1 MGSHQ
6 AFAASCLSVGGARAT
21 QQEKQRLV
29 VVVDLFQRPA
39 LTDELFTTC
48 QNRICI
54 TYKSCQNPE
63 YGEQANIS
71 FLVLD
76 L

>member
-1 MGSHQ
+1 MDPHQ
-6 AFAASCLSVGGARAT
+6 AFAASCLSVGGVRAT

-29 VVVDLFQRPA
+29 VVVDLFQPPA

-48 QNRICI
+48 QNKICM
-54 TYKSCQNPE
+54 TTRAVTNPK

-71 FLVLD
+71 LLVLN
-76 L
+76 